1 MKSISRFKCY
11 FFPPLILLGVAVFSY
26 VTMLLWNALLP
37 ELLHLPMIN
46 FWQALGLLILSRLL
60 FGGFGHHGRHG
71 HHRPWGN
78 QFRNKWE
85 TMTPE
90 EREEFMKTRQS
101 FGHYRGCCNSD
112 SKDQGT
118 N

>member
-11 FFPPLILLGVAVFSY
+11 FFPPLILLGIAVFSY

-90 EREEFMKTRQS
+90 EREEFMKTRHN
-101 FGHYRGCCNSD
+101 FGSYRSCCSSD

-118 N
+118 K